1 MNQLNSKIEIYTSQ
15 SGEAQIEVKFDGE
28 TVWLNLNQ
36 ISNLFGK
43 HKSVVSRHLKN
54 IFNSGELHK
63 DSVVAKYATTALDG
77 KIYVVEYFNL
87 DVIISIGYRVNSIR
101 GTQFR
106 QWATKRIR
114 EYLIEGI
121 SINEKRLAQKN
132 KEIQVLH
139 DGIRILGRAIEVSAV
154 ADNNYA
160 WLHRFSIGLKLL
172 DDYDH
177 EVLDASGQ
185 HLFQAEYP
193 TVREYEALVSQM
205 RMSIRSNVFG
215 LEKDGGFISAINQ
228 IKQCFGELDLY
239 PSVEEKAA
247 MLLYLVVKNHAFID
261 GNKRIAAACFLMFLD
276 RNGLLYATTGQ
287 TIISN
292 EALASLTLFVAASNS
307 SEMETV
313 KKLLISVLN
322 RNMS

>member
-101 GTQFR
+101 GAQFR
-106 QWATKRIR
+106 QWAT
-114 EYLIEGI
+114 
-121 SINEKRLAQKN
+121 
-132 KEIQVLH
+132 
-139 DGIRILGRAIEVSAV
+139 
-154 ADNNYA
+154 
-160 WLHRFSIGLKLL
+160 
-172 DDYDH
+172 
-177 EVLDASGQ
+177 
-185 HLFQAEYP
+185 
-193 TVREYEALVSQM
+193 
-205 RMSIRSNVFG
+205 
-215 LEKDGGFISAINQ
+215 
-228 IKQCFGELDLY
+228 
-239 PSVEEKAA
+239 
-247 MLLYLVVKNHAFID
+247 
-261 GNKRIAAACFLMFLD
+261 KRIAAACFLMFLD